1 MACCSSGGVA
11 FHEFEEGAEVS
22 GLGVGV
28 EEGGL
33 EPQAGGGGGAAEDGL
48 AVGEEGAADGGEGG
62 VVGAGGA
69 EEDGAEG
76 GAGVEFVAGVGLDEV
91 GEGLGG
97 GEGAV
102 DEFAEAVAAEGLEG
116 DRDFEDVGAAGG
128 AQ

>member
-1 MACCSSGGVA
+1 M
-11 FHEFEEGAEVS
+11 
-22 GLGVGV
+22 
-28 EEGGL
+28 
-33 EPQAGGGGGAAEDGL
+33 
-48 AVGEEGAADGGEGG
+48 
-62 VVGAGGA
+62 VGAGGA

-76 GAGVEFVAGVGLDEV
+76 GAGVEFVVGVGLDEV

-116 DRDFEDVGAAGG
+116 DGDFEDVGAAGG